1 MFRPEPQNFSSGPR
15 ALWPLTRGS
24 APGLSRA
31 LARVRPR
38 RPRGLIRQT
47 PGPTYYIS
55 TLVCHRGLRV
65 RTHVVAHM
73 GLRTTSPQNPG
84 LPSIVPFSF
93 FLNELIPYI
102 YSMKINPHTHLEER
116 GSDHFAVVTDIRG
129 VQHSIKVN
137 LDDIIL
143 WKSGEL
149 IQRAMPYLTPDQR
162 ELLISGI
169 PGDMYDRMFND
180 DDRI

>member
-1 MFRPEPQNFSSGPR
+1 
-15 ALWPLTRGS
+15 
-24 APGLSRA
+24 
-31 LARVRPR
+31 
-38 RPRGLIRQT
+38 
-47 PGPTYYIS
+47 
-55 TLVCHRGLRV
+55 
-65 RTHVVAHM
+65 M

-84 LPSIVPFSF
+84 LSSIVPFSF

-149 IQRAMPYLTPDQR
+149 IQRAMPYLTPNQR